1 MSATLT
7 KVVSW
12 AENIVSAIISGIK
25 DILLTVYLALLN
37 LGKWMMSHPVES
49 LQILGTL
56 WVLLA

>member
-25 DILLTVYLALLN
+25 DILLTVYLTLLN

>member
-1 MSATLT
+1 VSATLT

-25 DILLTVYLALLN
+25 DILLTVYLTLLN

>member
-1 MSATLT
+1 VSATLT